1 MNLDNPLPPEQVE
14 LPSNRVLNRLK
25 ISPEVAFYLISRDI
39 GLPESPPK
47 VKTPEPSKLKGAIFS
62 PQRVD
67 KVLRSMHVLRHT
79 QGDFAGKPLD
89 PLPWQVAY
97 IFAPVFGWII
107 ENEDRPGSWVRV
119 VRNVTIDVSRKA
131 GKSTICGAIA
141 LYLTGADDE
150 QGAQVLAAATTKDQ
164 ARFVFDPIKQL
175 AESTPALS
183 KFFTSVKTS
192 IMHNRSYS
200 SFKVVSSAADAQHGA
215 NIHGAVIDEI
225 HVHKKKDL
233 IDVLESGTGS
243 RSQPLIFKI
252 TTADEGR
259 ANTPYSINRDYIEKL
274 SRGTITDY
282 TTYGAIFAAGDDDDP
297 FKESTWKK
305 ANPGYGVTPT
315 KAFMRAEANKA
326 KNSPAQLAR
335 FKRLHLGIRTK
346 ENTAWIEVKD
356 WKRNAGKKIVEEDLK
371 GRIAYGGLDLA
382 SVSDLTALC
391 WLMPFTDENGVEGYD
406 AIWRFWTPEDNLTA
420 LDERTGKNASIWVK
434 QGWLTLTPGNV
445 TDYDFICDQV
455 NKDMDLLDV
464 QSIGYDRW
472 NSSQLVNDL
481 MEDGAPMVKV
491 GQGYATM
498 NSALVELQRLVKKG
512 AEGKN
517 NQNTPRLRHGGN
529 PVALWCIDN
538 LAVDMDPAGN
548 VKPSKANSSEKIDGV
563 SALLDALSEGMLA
576 TDTRSAY
583 EEYGVRAV

>member
-1 MNLDNPLPPEQVE
+1 MNLDAPLGIDEVE

-25 ISPEVAFYLISRDI
+25 ISPEVAFYLLSR
-39 GLPESPPK
+39 GFELPQCPPK
-47 VKTPEPSKLKGAIFS
+47 IKTPEPSRVKGAIFS
-62 PQRVD
+62 PARVD

-89 PLPWQVAY
+89 PLPWQLAY

-107 ENEDRPGSWVRV
+107 EDEDRPGVWVRII
-119 VRNVTIDVSRKA
+119 RNVTVDVSRKA
-131 GKSTICGAIA
+131 GKSTLCGAIA

-175 AESTPALS
+175 AESTPALK
-183 KFFTSVKTS
+183 KFFTAVKTS
-192 IMHNRSYS
+192 VVHNRSYS

-225 HVHKKKDL
+225 HVHKRKDL

-252 TTADEGR
+252 TTADEGK
-259 ANTPYSINRDYIEKL
+259 ANTPYATNRDYIEKL
-274 SRGTITDY
+274 SRGTITDP

-305 ANPGYGVTPT
+305 ANPGYGITPT

-326 KNSPAQLAR
+326 KNSPVQLAR

-346 ENTAWIEVKD
+346 ESTAWIEMKD
-356 WKRNAGKKIVEEDLK
+356 WRRNAGP
-371 GRIAYGGLDLA
+371 RIDESTLQGKTAFGGLDLA

-391 WLMPFTDENGVEGYD
+391 YLFPFNENGAEGYD
-406 AIWRFWTPEDNLTA
+406 AIWRFWTPEENLQA
-420 LDERTGKNASIWVK
+420 LDNRTGKNASGWVK

-445 TDYDFICDQV
+445 TDYDYIRNQI
-455 NKDMDLLDV
+455 NKDMEDFNIV
-464 QSIGYDRW
+464 SIGYDRW

-481 MEDGAPMVKV
+481 VDDGAPMVKV

-498 NSALVELQRLVKKG
+498 NSALVEMQRLVKKG

-529 PVALWCIDN
+529 PVALWCVDN

-563 SALLDALSEGMLA
+563 AALLDALSEGMLA
-576 TDTRSAY
+576 VDTTSAY
-583 EEYGVRAV
+583 EEHGVRAV